1 MAQSRVEAYNGG
13 SAPGITR
20 FPLSKPVF
28 LKEGVGGLVKLL
40 ASANEE
46 QAEQAF
52 AQILAKYLG
61 EAKWEA
67 RYKEQFEA
75 ADGAERMLHTLANKP
90 ELITEFE
97 KRGCDWVDWNR
108 AQPLNP
114 VSGKAIVIIAGETS
128 CTRVRIS
135 APVCTCIT
143 AFLPALI
150 GESLQSCLISAVHM

>member
-28 LKEGVGGLVKLL
+28 LREGVAGLVKLL

-67 RYKEQFEA
+67 RYQENFEA
-75 ADGAERMLHTLANKP
+75 ADGAECMLAMLANKP
-90 ELITEFE
+90 RLISEFNR
-97 KRGCDWVDWNR
+97 RGCDWVDWTR
-108 AQPLNP
+108 AQPLNTL
-114 VSGKAIVIIAGETS
+114 SGKAIVIIAGETS

-135 APVCTCIT
+135 APVRTCSSHLY
-143 AFLPALI
+143 ASI
-150 GESLQSCLISAVHM
+150 GRQEAAGHT